1 MYVSASTFAEPLP
14 TSSAI
19 SAPRPALRVEQ
30 RDTPVLEIVGRP
42 ERRPGR
48 STRSGDRRPQAG
60 RLHPRETGAG
70 EVAIVAGRERSL
82 DRLRERGG

>member
-1 MYVSASTFAEPLP
+1 MYVSASTFAERLP

-19 SAPRPALRVEQ
+19 SAHVLRCAWSSEIRRCLRSWGDQSGV
-30 RDTPVLEIVGRP
+30 PVARHARAIAV
-42 ERRPGR
+42 RRPVDFTPGK
-48 STRSGDRRPQAG
+48 Q
-60 RLHPRETGAG
+60 GAG